1 MVLRILLAIGASVF
15 FVTGSMF
22 MKPSEGLTR
31 LWPSLAVF
39 AAFAAGLVLDI
50 VLVRL
55 GDGVGTAFFLVI
67 GLESVMAVGLAA
79 VLYGERLTP
88 GRCAAMAL
96 VLAGVL
102 LLAATDGHD
111 GDAADGAG
119 GTHRPSSAA
128 ARQPLAELGAAAD
141 TELGVDALQV
151 GVDRAPRDHEGL
163 GQFVAPRPGRDGF
176 GDLELA
182 S

>member
-31 LWPSLAVF
+31 LWPSVAVF

-67 GLESVMAVGLAA
+67 GLESVMAVALASM
-79 VLYGERLTP
+79 LYGERLTLS
-88 GRCAAMAL
+88 RCAAMAL
-96 VLAGVL
+96 VLMGVL
-102 LLAATDGHD
+102 LLAAADGHD
-111 GDAADGAG
+111 GDAAG
-119 GTHRPSSAA
+119 SSGDPLSATG
-128 ARQPLAELGAAAD
+128 QPVAQLGAAAD
-141 TELGVDALQV
+141 TELGVDPLQV
-151 GVDRAPRDHEGL
+151 GIDGASRDHQRL
-163 GQFVAPRPGRDGF
+163 GKLVAPRPGRDGL

>member
-67 GLESVMAVGLAA
+67 GLESVMAVALASM
-79 VLYGERLTP
+79 LYGERLTLT
-88 GRCAAMAL
+88 RCAAMAL
-96 VLAGVL
+96 VLVGVL
-102 LLAATDGHD
+102 LLAAAGGHE
-111 GDAADGAG
+111 GDAAGRSGD
-119 GTHRPSSAA
+119 SSA
-128 ARQPLAELGAAAD
+128 ARQPLAQFGPAAD
-141 TELGVDALQV
+141 AQLGVDPLQV
-151 GVDRAPRDHEGL
+151 GVDGATRDHQGL
-163 GQFVAPRPGRDGF
+163 GKLVAPRPGRDGL